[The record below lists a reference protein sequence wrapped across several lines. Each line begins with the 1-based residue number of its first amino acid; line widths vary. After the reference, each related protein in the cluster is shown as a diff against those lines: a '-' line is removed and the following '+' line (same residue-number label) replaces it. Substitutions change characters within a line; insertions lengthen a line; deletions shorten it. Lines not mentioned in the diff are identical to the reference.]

1 CFTALSRQSPWSSW
15 NVCRYADEKKSWKV
29 QGKVKV
35 DRGPFDSQM
44 DYRSRLKFNAS
55 ASKFHLSGIVCT
67 IGPASNNKECIIN
80 LIKSGVRIMRLNFS
94 HGTHHEHCS
103 TIQAIREAITHITK
117 EMGVYKSVAIAL
129 DTKGPEIRT
138 GNIAL
143 DNSEIKLKK
152 GDIVH
157 LSTNK
162 EVENNCTKD
171 LIYVDYKSIS
181 DILKPGNDVFLDDGL
196 ILLKVQ
202 QINDDIIICNVAN
215 GGLLGSR
222 KGVNLPGVPIDLPT
236 VSEKDISDLK
246 FAVEKKL
253 DFIFASF
260 IRNAKALAEIRQI
273 LGPNGSHI
281 KIIAKIENQQGL
293 HNIDEII
300 TASDGIMVARGDLG
314 IEILTE
320 EVVIAQKAII
330 AKCNK
335 IGKPVICATQM
346 LESMINKP
354 RPTRAEA
361 SDVANAIFDGADCV
375 MLSGETAKG
384 MYPVE
389 CVKCM
394 ARICSKVETA
404 LWYESIQNEVKNVMK
419 TKSSDQLSTVSFAIA
434 ETALLGD
441 AKAILIASP
450 CDLIP
455 QLVSHFR
462 ASCPIIMLTGSA
474 VQARQTLIY
483 RGIYPLVLKEMKDG
497 SNDFEE
503 ILQAGIKQLS
513 KLQMLEGEKSGTVV
527 IVDALKA
534 DRISFRLLSIKRKK
548 KKDLVKNFKIAEQN
562 PDNKDKYKNQEN
574 AADTKVNGQETSEK
588 RSENYLKRTKKTTKQ
603 INNEELKRY
612 NKEQI
617 SNCIKAKLKQ
627 SKEEL
632 HDNE

>member
-1 CFTALSRQSPWSSW
+1 MVDRGPFDSQRQPHW
-15 NVCRYADEKKSWKV
+15 NVRGYAGVKKTWK
-29 QGKVKV
+29 GKGKEMVDRGPFDSQRQPHWNVRGYAGVKKTWKGKGKEMV

-44 DYRSRLKFNAS
+44 DYRSRLQFNAS
-55 ASKFHLSGIVCT
+55 ASKFPLSGIVCT
-67 IGPASNNKECIIN
+67 IGPASNNTECIIN
-80 LIKSGVRIMRLNFS
+80 LIKAGVRIIRLNFS
-94 HGTHHEHCS
+94 HGTHQEHYNS
-103 TIQAIREAITHITK
+103 IRAIREAIAHITK
-117 EMGVYKSVAIAL
+117 EVGVYKSVAIAL

-138 GNIAL
+138 GKIAL
-143 DNSEIKLKK
+143 DNTEIKLER

-162 EVENNCTKD
+162 DVENNCTKD
-171 LIYVDYKSIS
+171 LIYVDYKGIS
-181 DILKPGNDVFLDDGL
+181 NLLKPGNDLFLDDGL
-196 ILLKVQ
+196 ILLKVK
-202 QINDDIIICNVAN
+202 QINADIITCNVENA
-215 GGLLGSR
+215 GLLGSR

-246 FAVEKKL
+246 FAVEEKL

-260 IRNAKALAEIRQI
+260 IRNAKALTEIRQI
-273 LGPNGSHI
+273 LGPNGRHI
-281 KIIAKIENQQGL
+281 KIISKIENQQGML
-293 HNIDEII
+293 NIDEII

-394 ARICSKVETA
+394 ARICAKVETA
-404 LWYESIQNEVKNVMK
+404 LWYGSIQNEVKNFMK
-419 TKSSDQLSTVSFAIA
+419 TKSSDQLSTVSLAIT
-434 ETALLGD
+434 EMALLGD
-441 AKAILIASP
+441 AKAILIVSP

-474 VQARQTLIY
+474 AQARQTLIY
-483 RGIYPLVLKEMKDG
+483 RGIYPFVLKEMKDG
-497 SNDFEE
+497 SKDFKQ
-503 ILQAGIKQLS
+503 ILQAGIKELS
-513 KLQMLEGEKSGTVV
+513 KLRMLEVEKIGTIV

-534 DRISFRLLSIKRKK
+534 DRISFRLLSIKREKK
-548 KKDLVKNFKIAEQN
+548 LN
-562 PDNKDKYKNQEN
+562 
-574 AADTKVNGQETSEK
+574 
-588 RSENYLKRTKKTTKQ
+588 
-603 INNEELKRY
+603 
-612 NKEQI
+612 
-617 SNCIKAKLKQ
+617 
-627 SKEEL
+627 
-632 HDNE
+632 